1 MWSAGQ
7 TLFISVS
14 ASTICWQDY
23 YFFCP
28 LNYFDPFIENQLAIY
43 VLEPI
48 FQLLIAKVRLKL
60 KKAGKTTRPV
70 RYDSNQIPYE
80 YSMEVI
86 NRFKGLDIVNSVP
99 KELLMEAHSIVQEAE
114 NKIIPE
120 VGKKKKQDDK
130 VVIWGGFTNS
140 WIKKRS

>member
-1 MWSAGQ
+1 MKAKLC
-7 TLFISVS
+7 LFLYQHPPFVDKI
-14 ASTICWQDY
+14 T
-23 YFFCP
+23 FFFFYP

-86 NRFKGLDIVNSVP
+86 NRFKGLDVVNSVP
-99 KELLMEAHSIVQEAE
+99 KELWMEVCNIVQEAVIKTITK
-114 NKIIPE
+114 KIRE
-120 VGKKKKQDDK
+120 SKDK
-130 VVIWGGFTNS
+130 G
-140 WIKKRS
+140 

>member
-1 MWSAGQ
+1 MKAKLC
-7 TLFISVS
+7 LFLYQHPPFVDKI
-14 ASTICWQDY
+14 T
-23 YFFCP
+23 FFFYP

-86 NRFKGLDIVNSVP
+86 NRFKGLDVVNSVP
-99 KELLMEAHSIVQEAE
+99 KELLMEAHNIVQEAE

-120 VGKKKKQDDK
+120 GGGGWWGKQEDK
-130 VVIWGGFTNS
+130 VVI
-140 WIKKRS
+140 

>member
-1 MWSAGQ
+1 M
-7 TLFISVS
+7 
-14 ASTICWQDY
+14 
-23 YFFCP
+23 
-28 LNYFDPFIENQLAIY
+28 NYFDPFIENQLAIY

-60 KKAGKTTRPV
+60 KKAGKTIRPV

-120 VGKKKKQDDK
+120 VGKKKKQEDK
-130 VVIWGGFTNS
+130 VGI
-140 WIKKRS
+140 